1 MNGKFTQRA
10 QKVIA
15 YAQEEARRLNHN
27 VVGTE
32 HLLLGLIREGEGVA
46 ARALANLGIDVSKVR
61 SQVEAMIGAGPFPI
75 QVPSVIHLGQKGLWS
90 WPWMS
95 PGSWATIMWARST
108 FCSA

>member
-15 YAQEEARRLNHN
+15 YAQEEARRLKHN

-46 ARALANLGIDVSKVR
+46 ARALANLGIDANKVR
-61 SQVEAMIGAGPFPI
+61 SQVESMIGVGP
-75 QVPSVIHLGQKGLWS
+75 L
-90 WPWMS
+90 
-95 PGSWATIMWARST
+95 
-108 FCSA
+108 

>member
-1 MNGKFTQRA
+1 MNGRFTERA

-46 ARALANLGIDVSKVR
+46 AKALANLGIDAKKVR
-61 SQVEAMIGAGPFPI
+61 KQVETMIGVGPFLIQGPI
-75 QVPSVIHLGQKGLWS
+75 GFTLQGQK
-90 WPWMS
+90 
-95 PGSWATIMWARST
+95 R
-108 FCSA
+108 